1 SKGILFGKDFRYFFV
16 SGLDS
21 QLRSVM
27 HEKILFG
34 FSSTF
39 HAATVAC
46 AALMAKGLAGG
57 RNSEI
62 PKPKVDL
69 QP

>member
-1 SKGILFGKDFRYFFV
+1 
-16 SGLDS
+16 
-21 QLRSVM
+21 M

-34 FSSTF
+34 FSSTS
-39 HAATVAC
+39 HAATGVS
-46 AALMAKGLAGG
+46 AALMAKVLAGG
-57 RNSEI
+57 KNSEI